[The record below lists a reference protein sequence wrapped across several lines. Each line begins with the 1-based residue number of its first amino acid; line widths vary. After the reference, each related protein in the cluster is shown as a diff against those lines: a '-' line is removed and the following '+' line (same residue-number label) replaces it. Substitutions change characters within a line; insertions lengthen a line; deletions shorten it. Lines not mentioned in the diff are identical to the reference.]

1 MQPSKIVETSHS
13 QKTLLAE
20 SVFRTGKWLR
30 SAARANIRDALKKL
44 KRLRQGFLKTAP
56 LRGVPPEKRMEK
68 LYDSIDRAVKTS
80 PPPSTRTSKIAG
92 DNLMGQTRS
101 KVIIGQLKEIDK
113 VFAELLTLSA
123 KNFNKVDIKFI
134 LRRKKEVK
142 EIKDNL
148 TSRLAKLEEL
158 KTNNK
163 ITTDQYTK
171 TKKRLDDT
179 ITQVDETAKAIDDGI
194 KNIKTSKAKWAALG
208 VVFAGAT
215 AALFMNSGLVEDAA
229 SAQGGGDNEE
239 GNIPDD
245 EDLGG
250 ETEEKPEKPDGGGEG
265 FNPEPSLDPGAPGTC
280 AEFNR
285 LAKKTLK
292 LDVKAATRK
301 IQERL
306 KALGYDITVDGE
318 CGDETRG
325 AVAKFQQ
332 VMIESYG
339 KDMGPTGPQ
348 RNGVDGI
355 VGPITWPLMQSDL
368 GKNPKKK
375 EKQDKKPEDKVE
387 KTKKKPG
394 DCFDKKKFAAMDSL
408 GKLDCAWDN
417 RQYVQIARTYNR
429 LRKLLE
435 IPVQNVLYPDG
446 EVPKGSSGVFGFG
459 GEESGYKVIRRAIN
473 QPNMAPRSDAQDP
486 HEAAL
491 FMVNRLKAIVVA
503 RTQTVDI
510 NTRDTSGK
518 TRKVYSYKFPWSSV
532 IKDIEDAIRREI
544 RPWEG
549 LRKPPQDITD
559 PSDKKVDQQ
568 VDKKVDKKANK
579 DAKKKG
585 IVEQLPMGELVGK
598 GPNQF
603 VLPDGTPQVIEFND
617 DIKITYNDGQYK
629 FVFGI
634 FDNNVKIKSAER
646 QGNQIKI
653 TFSLVVEKEAVLND
667 SDLMS
672 LLQQVTK
679 PPMKPGGDARTVR
692 IKGEKGN
699 VKRIKESKHY
709 DLDFSRW
716 EKMFK

>member
-1 MQPSKIVETSHS
+1 MTIKIKLSPRTQPSKIMETSHS
-13 QKTLLAE
+13 QKALLTE
-20 SVFRTGKWLR
+20 SIFRKGKWLR

-44 KRLRQGFLKTAP
+44 KRLRERFLKTTS
-56 LRGVPPEKRMEK
+56 LRGVSSEKRMEK
-68 LYDSIDRAVKTS
+68 LYNSIDRAVKTS
-80 PPPSTRTSKIAG
+80 PPPSRRTSKIAG

-123 KNFNKVDIKFI
+123 RNFNKVDIKFI

-148 TSRLAKLEEL
+148 TSRLEKLEEL
-158 KTNNK
+158 KAANK
-163 ITTDQYTK
+163 ITPDQYSK

-179 ITQVDETAKAIDDGI
+179 IAQVDKTAKAIDDGI
-194 KNIKTSKAKWAALG
+194 KKIKTSKAKWKALG
-208 VVFAGAT
+208 VVFTGAT
-215 AALFMNSGLVEDAA
+215 AALFMNSGLVEDAE
-229 SAQGGGDNEE
+229 SAQDGDDDEE

-292 LDVKAATRK
+292 LDVKAATTK
-301 IQERL
+301 IQKRL
-306 KALGYDITVDGE
+306 KALGYDVAVDGD
-318 CGDETRG
+318 CGDQTRG

-332 VMIESYG
+332 VMIESYK

-368 GKNPKKK
+368 GKNPEKK
-375 EKQDKKPEDKVE
+375 EKEEKKPEDKVE

-491 FMVNRLKAIVVA
+491 FMVNRL
-503 RTQTVDI
+503 RG
-510 NTRDTSGK
+510 RDS
-518 TRKVYSYKFPWSSV
+518 R
-532 IKDIEDAIRREI
+532 
-544 RPWEG
+544 
-549 LRKPPQDITD
+549 
-559 PSDKKVDQQ
+559 
-568 VDKKVDKKANK
+568 
-579 DAKKKG
+579 
-585 IVEQLPMGELVGK
+585 LP
-598 GPNQF
+598 
-603 VLPDGTPQVIEFND
+603 T
-617 DIKITYNDGQYK
+617 
-629 FVFGI
+629 
-634 FDNNVKIKSAER
+634 
-646 QGNQIKI
+646 
-653 TFSLVVEKEAVLND
+653 
-667 SDLMS
+667 
-672 LLQQVTK
+672 
-679 PPMKPGGDARTVR
+679 
-692 IKGEKGN
+692 
-699 VKRIKESKHY
+699 
-709 DLDFSRW
+709 
-716 EKMFK
+716 